1 MRVTD
6 PRGVERKL
14 RASARLDLALRR
26 CQGDPRRP
34 WAQDAATRVGQELEK
49 CEPDYVGVVD
59 EERNDFG
66 NLVEVAIEDRGV
78 EHDRKVEPAHALDVF
93 LAQGVQRH
101 LAGIP
106 SALLRQINVKG
117 NVDESRTDQ
126 LLQQVAFG
134 ADAIGEQGGPH
145 ACFANPSHNRD
156 ELVTPAQRR
165 IASGDLHVGMRSVV
179 IEDHVDAPEHLLD
192 GKILDRSECS
202 ER

>member
-1 MRVTD
+1 MRAASGSAEGQARTAENPAQECRDGPGTSLSVELQPRGALEHVFEKLRVIECVVRVAVSHERHRVSIAMRVTD

-106 SALLRQINVKG
+106 LRCCV
-117 NVDESRTDQ
+117 
-126 LLQQVAFG
+126 
-134 ADAIGEQGGPH
+134 
-145 ACFANPSHNRD
+145 
-156 ELVTPAQRR
+156 
-165 IASGDLHVGMRSVV
+165 RST
-179 IEDHVDAPEHLLD
+179 
-192 GKILDRSECS
+192 
-202 ER
+202 